1 MKLPKAILFPDNGD
15 KPPVWLTALS
25 GGADSVALTLLMKQE
40 GINVYALHCNF
51 HLRGDESDRDEAFV
65 RDFCRKNDIPLE
77 VMHFDTKSEART
89 HKEST
94 EMAARRLRY
103 SWFER
108 RALELNAA
116 GICVAHHM
124 DDQAET
130 ILLNLIRGT
139 GIQGL
144 QGMKHDRMMGSLRIV
159 RPLLGVTRKEILEY
173 LDSQNQTYVTDST
186 NMERDAMR
194 NRIRLD
200 VMPLLKQLNPN
211 ITECLARTA
220 ENLRYEH
227 ADDDEGAYFKRLQPL
242 GFSRSQILD
251 IFAHKESKA
260 KGRLWHSATHTAT
273 IINGELVVEKAED
286 DTVLPTLNVEEVKNI
301 SIQKG
306 IAHVDADTLRL
317 PLYVRKM
324 QAGDRFRPYGMHD
337 GSKLLSDFLTD
348 RKVNI
353 LEKQRQ
359 VVVTDQTGAIV
370 WVAPHE
376 IDDRHKVTSSTS
388 RILRLSLK

>member
-186 NMERDAMR
+186 NMERNAMR

-200 VMPLLKQLNPN
+200 VIPLLKQLNPN

-324 QAGDRFRPYGMHD
+324 QAGDRFRPYGMYD

>member
-1 MKLPKAILFPDNGD
+1 MRLPKALLLSKDSG
-15 KPPVWLTALS
+15 KESVWLAALS
-25 GGADSVALTLLMKQE
+25 GGADSVALSLLMKQE
-40 GINVYALHCNF
+40 GINLYALHCNF
-51 HLRGDESDRDEAFV
+51 HLRGNESDRDEAFV
-65 RDFCRKNDIPLE
+65 RDFCRRNEIPLE
-77 VMHFDTKSEART
+77 VMHFDTRAEAMA
-89 HKEST
+89 HKESI

-103 SWFER
+103 TWFAR
-108 RALELNAA
+108 RAKELDAE

-130 ILLNLIRGT
+130 ILLNMIRGT

-144 QGMKHDRMMGSLRIV
+144 QGMQQDRMIGSLRVV
-159 RPLLGVTRKEILEY
+159 RPLLGVTRKEIIEY
-173 LDSQNQTYVTDST
+173 LESQHQTYVTDSS

-200 VMPLLKQLNPN
+200 LMPLLKQLNPN

-220 ENLRYEH
+220 RNLTLTQTGDEE
-227 ADDDEGAYFKRLQPL
+227 ADFFTHLRPL

-251 IFAHKESKA
+251 IYAHKDSDG

-273 IINGELVVEKAED
+273 VINGELVVEKAED
-286 DTVLPTLNVEEVKNI
+286 APALPTLNVEEVKDI
-301 SIQKG
+301 AIQKG
-306 IAHVDADTLRL
+306 IAYVDADTIRL
-317 PLYVRKM
+317 PLTVRRM
-324 QAGDRFRPYGMHD
+324 QAGDRFRPYGMRH

-353 LEKQRQ
+353 LEKKRQ
-359 VVVTDQTGAIV
+359 AVVTDQTGAIV
-370 WVAPHE
+370 WVAPYE
-376 IDDRHKVTSSTS
+376 IDDRYKISDMTA